1 MARPKRGEILSLTID
16 DLAFG
21 GEGVGRADGYVVF
34 VPGGLPGD
42 RLRVRLVQVRSRFGR
57 GVIDAIEEPSPQR
70 VEAPCPYFGHCGG
83 CRLQHMAYPA
93 QLAFKAKQVVDALER
108 LGGLKGIEV
117 RPIIGATETFGY
129 RNKMEFTVAR
139 GAKEPLVVGLHEAD
153 RYDSV
158 LDIDRCLLQSDRM
171 NALLGEARAFFVE
184 RGLTVYDQDSGEGLL
199 RFLML
204 REGTHTGELMANV
217 VTSAPAV
224 SELAPVAPRL
234 QARDAGTTSVVMNV
248 NPKKASVAVGV
259 EEHLLGGRD
268 HIRERV
274 GGLTFQV
281 SASSFFQTNTRQAER
296 LFELVLDSAGLTGTE
311 TVYDLYSG
319 TGAISLLL
327 ARRARWVYGV
337 EVAQAAVDD
346 AGVNAAANG
355 ITNCTFVCG
364 EVRFVLP
371 SLIAKGVTAE
381 VVVADP
387 PRAGF
392 HPKALHAL
400 ITLGARRIVYV
411 SCNPTTLARD
421 LGELVRG
428 GYRLEWVQPV
438 DMFPHTPAHRGGGP
452 AGARR
457 LVRSYLL
464 RRLWQSLLVLFGVSV
479 VVFLILH
486 LTGDPG
492 RAPAAARRDRGGH
505 REVPHRDGL
514 RRPGGGP
521 VPPLPQGRAARG
533 LRRVPAPRRARDGPR
548 VRAPARHLP
557 ARGGGPADRALPG
570 DPGGHRV
577 GGPAEH
583 RGRLR
588 LDGGGAARP
597 GHAHL
602 LARDHADPGLLGA
615 AQLAALLGARAGS
628 ST

>member
-1 MARPKRGEILSLTID
+1 MARPRRGEVLSLTID

-42 RLRVRLVQVRSRFGR
+42 RLQVRLVQVRSRFGR
-57 GVIDAIEEPSPQR
+57 GIIEAVLEPSPQR
-70 VEAPCPYFGHCGG
+70 VEAPCPYFGRCGG
-83 CRLQHMAYPA
+83 CRLQHVAYPA
-93 QLAFKAKQVVDALER
+93 QLAFKSKQVADALER
-108 LGGLKGIEV
+108 LGGLRDV
-117 RPIIGATETFGY
+117 PLRPIIGAEETFGY

-139 GAKEPLVVGLHEAD
+139 ARGAMVVGLHETE

-158 LDIDRCLLQSDRM
+158 LDIERCLLQSDRM
-171 NALLGEARAFFVE
+171 NGLLAEARAFFAE
-184 RGLTVYDQDSGEGLL
+184 RGLTVYEQDTGEGLL

-204 REGTHTGELMANV
+204 REGKHTGELMTNV

-224 SELAPVAPRL
+224 SELAPLAQRL

-268 HIRERV
+268 HIREGV
-274 GGLTFQV
+274 GGLTFRV
-281 SASSFFQTNTRQAER
+281 SANSFFQTNTRQAER
-296 LFELVLDSAGLTGTE
+296 LFDLVVESTGLTGTE
-311 TVYDLYSG
+311 TVLDLYSG

-337 EVAQAAVDD
+337 ELAQAAVDD
-346 AGVNAAANG
+346 AGANATANG
-355 ITNCTFVCG
+355 ITNCTFVSG

-371 SLIAKGVTAE
+371 ALIAKGVTAE

-438 DMFPHTPAHRGGGP
+438 DMFPHTPHIEAV
-452 AGARR
+452 ARLER
-457 LVRSYLL
+457 
-464 RRLWQSLLVLFGVSV
+464 VS
-479 VVFLILH
+479 
-486 LTGDPG
+486 
-492 RAPAAARRDRGGH
+492 
-505 REVPHRDGL
+505 
-514 RRPGGGP
+514 
-521 VPPLPQGRAARG
+521 
-533 LRRVPAPRRARDGPR
+533 
-548 VRAPARHLP
+548 
-557 ARGGGPADRALPG
+557 
-570 DPGGHRV
+570 
-577 GGPAEH
+577 
-583 RGRLR
+583 
-588 LDGGGAARP
+588 
-597 GHAHL
+597 
-602 LARDHADPGLLGA
+602 
-615 AQLAALLGARAGS
+615 S
-628 ST
+628 

>member
-1 MARPKRGEILSLTID
+1 MPRPKRGEILSLTID

-57 GVIDAIEEPSPQR
+57 GVIDAIEQPSPQR
-70 VEAPCPYFGHCGG
+70 VEAPCPYFGRCGG
-83 CRLQHMAYPA
+83 CRLQHLAYPA
-93 QLAFKAKQVVDALER
+93 QLAFKAKQVVDALAR
-108 LGGLKGIEV
+108 LGGLPDVEV
-117 RPIIGATETFGY
+117 RPIIGAEETFGY

-139 GAKEPLVVGLHEAD
+139 SATAPLAVGLHETE

-158 LDIDRCLLQSDRM
+158 LDIERCLLQSDRM

-184 RGLTVYDQDSGEGLL
+184 RGLTVYEQDSGEGLL

-204 REGTHTGELMANV
+204 REGKHTGELMTNV

-224 SELAPVAPRL
+224 SELAPLAQRL
-234 QARDAGTTSVVMNV
+234 QARDTGTTSVVMNV

-274 GGLTFQV
+274 AGLTFQV
-281 SASSFFQTNTRQAER
+281 SANSFFQTNTRQAER
-296 LFELVLDSAGLTGTE
+296 LFELVVDSAELTGRE

-327 ARRARWVYGV
+327 ARRARWVYGI

-346 AGVNAAANG
+346 AGVNAAANA

-400 ITLGARRIVYV
+400 ATLGARRIVYV

-438 DMFPHTPAHRGGGP
+438 DMFPHTPHIEAV
-452 AGARR
+452 AR
-457 LVRSYLL
+457 L
-464 RRLWQSLLVLFGVSV
+464 
-479 VVFLILH
+479 
-486 LTGDPG
+486 
-492 RAPAAARRDRGGH
+492 
-505 REVPHRDGL
+505 E
-514 RRPGGGP
+514 
-521 VPPLPQGRAARG
+521 
-533 LRRVPAPRRARDGPR
+533 
-548 VRAPARHLP
+548 
-557 ARGGGPADRALPG
+557 
-570 DPGGHRV
+570 
-577 GGPAEH
+577 
-583 RGRLR
+583 
-588 LDGGGAARP
+588 
-597 GHAHL
+597 
-602 LARDHADPGLLGA
+602 
-615 AQLAALLGARAGS
+615 RAGP
-628 ST
+628 

>member
-57 GVIDAIEEPSPQR
+57 GAIEAVEEPSPQR
-70 VEAPCPYFGHCGG
+70 VEAPCPYFGRCGG
-83 CRLQHMAYPA
+83 CRLQHVAYPA
-93 QLAFKAKQVVDALER
+93 QLAYKSKQVADALER
-108 LGGLKGIEV
+108 LGGLRDVEL
-117 RPIIGATETFGY
+117 RPIIGARETFGY

-139 GAKEPLVVGLHEAD
+139 ARRDTAGDMLVGLHEAD

-158 LDIDRCLLQSDRM
+158 LDIERCLLQSDKM
-171 NALLGEARAFFVE
+171 NALLTEARAFFAE
-184 RGLTVYDQDSGEGLL
+184 RGLSVYEQDSGEGLL

-204 REGTHTGELMANV
+204 REGQHTGELMTNV

-224 SELAPVAPRL
+224 SELAPLAERL
-234 QARDAGTTSVVMNV
+234 AARVPGTTSVVMNV

-268 HIRERV
+268 HIREGV

-281 SASSFFQTNTRQAER
+281 SANSFFQTNTRQAER
-296 LFELVLDSAGLTGTE
+296 LFDLVVESTALTGAE
-311 TVYDLYSG
+311 TVFDLYSG
-319 TGAISLLL
+319 TGTISLLL
-327 ARRARWVYGV
+327 ARRSRWVYGV
-337 EVAQAAVDD
+337 ELAQAAVDD
-346 AGVNAAANG
+346 AGKNAAANG
-355 ITNCTFVCG
+355 ITNCTFLCG

-400 ITLGARRIVYV
+400 AMLGARRIVYV

-438 DMFPHTPAHRGGGP
+438 DMFPHTPHIEAV
-452 AGARR
+452 AR
-457 LVRSYLL
+457 L
-464 RRLWQSLLVLFGVSV
+464 
-479 VVFLILH
+479 
-486 LTGDPG
+486 
-492 RAPAAARRDRGGH
+492 
-505 REVPHRDGL
+505 E
-514 RRPGGGP
+514 
-521 VPPLPQGRAARG
+521 
-533 LRRVPAPRRARDGPR
+533 RVA
-548 VRAPARHLP
+548 
-557 ARGGGPADRALPG
+557 
-570 DPGGHRV
+570 
-577 GGPAEH
+577 
-583 RGRLR
+583 
-588 LDGGGAARP
+588 
-597 GHAHL
+597 
-602 LARDHADPGLLGA
+602 
-615 AQLAALLGARAGS
+615 S
-628 ST
+628 

>member
-42 RLRVRLVQVRSRFGR
+42 RVRVRLAQVRSRFGR
-57 GVIDAIEEPSPQR
+57 GVIESIEQASPQR
-70 VEAPCPYFGHCGG
+70 VDAPCPYFGRCGG
-83 CRLQHMAYPA
+83 CRLQHVAYDA
-93 QLAFKAKQVVDALER
+93 QLAFKAKQVADALER
-108 LGGLKGIEV
+108 LGGLRDAPV
-117 RPIIGATETFGY
+117 RPIIGADLTFGY

-139 GAKEPLVVGLHEAD
+139 GPAAAPVVGLHEAD

-171 NALLGEARAFFVE
+171 NALLTEARAFFAE
-184 RGLTVYDQDSGEGLL
+184 RGLTVYEQETGEGLL

-204 REGTHTGELMANV
+204 REGKQTGELMTNV

-224 SELAPVAPRL
+224 SELAPLAERL
-234 QARDAGTTSVVMNV
+234 TARVAGTTSVVMNV

-268 HIRERV
+268 HIREGM

-281 SASSFFQTNTRQAER
+281 SANSFFQTNTRQAER
-296 LFELVLDSAGLTGTE
+296 LFELVTESTGLTGTE
-311 TVYDLYSG
+311 TVLDLYSG

-327 ARRARWVYGV
+327 ARRCRWVYGIELV
-337 EVAQAAVDD
+337 QAAVDD
-346 AGVNAAANG
+346 AAVNAAANR
-355 ITNCTFVCG
+355 ITNCTFLCG

-371 SLIAKGVTAE
+371 SLIGKGVTAE

-400 ITLGARRIVYV
+400 ITLQARRVVYV

-438 DMFPHTPAHRGGGP
+438 DMFPHTPHIEAV
-452 AGARR
+452 ARLER
-457 LVRSYLL
+457 L
-464 RRLWQSLLVLFGVSV
+464 
-479 VVFLILH
+479 
-486 LTGDPG
+486 
-492 RAPAAARRDRGGH
+492 
-505 REVPHRDGL
+505 
-514 RRPGGGP
+514 
-521 VPPLPQGRAARG
+521 PP
-533 LRRVPAPRRARDGPR
+533 
-548 VRAPARHLP
+548 
-557 ARGGGPADRALPG
+557 
-570 DPGGHRV
+570 
-577 GGPAEH
+577 
-583 RGRLR
+583 
-588 LDGGGAARP
+588 
-597 GHAHL
+597 
-602 LARDHADPGLLGA
+602 
-615 AQLAALLGARAGS
+615 
-628 ST
+628 

>member
-70 VEAPCPYFGHCGG
+70 VEAPCPYFGRCGG

-171 NALLGEARAFFVE
+171 NALLGEARAFFIE
-184 RGLTVYDQDSGEGLL
+184 RGLTVYEQDSGEGLL

-204 REGTHTGELMANV
+204 RQGTHTGELMANV

-224 SELAPVAPRL
+224 SELAPLAQRL
-234 QARDAGTTSVVMNV
+234 QARDADTTSVVMNV

-268 HIRERV
+268 HIREGV

-296 LFELVLDSAGLTGTE
+296 LFELVLESAGLTGTE

-400 ITLGARRIVYV
+400 VTLGARRIVYV

-438 DMFPHTPAHRGGGP
+438 DMFPHTPHIEAV
-452 AGARR
+452 AR
-457 LVRSYLL
+457 L
-464 RRLWQSLLVLFGVSV
+464 
-479 VVFLILH
+479 
-486 LTGDPG
+486 
-492 RAPAAARRDRGGH
+492 
-505 REVPHRDGL
+505 E
-514 RRPGGGP
+514 
-521 VPPLPQGRAARG
+521 
-533 LRRVPAPRRARDGPR
+533 
-548 VRAPARHLP
+548 
-557 ARGGGPADRALPG
+557 
-570 DPGGHRV
+570 RV
-577 GGPAEH
+577 G
-583 RGRLR
+583 
-588 LDGGGAARP
+588 
-597 GHAHL
+597 
-602 LARDHADPGLLGA
+602 
-615 AQLAALLGARAGS
+615 S
-628 ST
+628 